1 MRIILI
7 VAALLCAVVPTS
19 AQSPQVYTNADL
31 TSKPVT
37 WSRSVTAEEWR
48 GLLSREFRPPA
59 YPDRAT
65 VYVIPS
71 SPASDMLPAP
81 FPYRVSSSIDPWWS
95 DPVLAYQLQHPM
107 EAAYGYAFPSHAFSQ
122 GNALQRV
129 ADPPSPPIAVP
140 PIQTITTQAGG
151 AGHRIR

>member
-1 MRIILI
+1 MRIFFIP
-7 VAALLCAVVPTS
+7 VALLCAVLPTA
-19 AQSPQVYTNADL
+19 AQSSVYSNADL
-31 TSKPVT
+31 GKP
-37 WSRSVTAEEWR
+37 SVTFSRTVTPEEWS
-48 GLLSREFRPPA
+48 GITA
-59 YPDRAT
+59 RAFKP
-65 VYVIPS
+65 IPE
-71 SPASDMLPAP
+71 LPAEARA
-81 FPYRVSSSIDPWWS
+81 FLIPYSTSRDVLPPLPPSPTALLDSSWS
-95 DPVLAYQLQHPM
+95 DPVLAYQLQHPI